1 MGAAFPINGSK
12 HLYTNKTESNFDIV
26 NTGMTVTKNIEIFDY
41 KLPVSATAMWNPA
54 NKIAR
59 IQLDVGLF

>member
-1 MGAAFPINGSK
+1 MGAFPINGSK

-41 KLPVSATAMWNPA
+41 KLTAMWNPA
-54 NKIAR
+54 NKICKN
-59 IQLDVGLF
+59 QLDVGLF

>member
-12 HLYTNKTESNFDIV
+12 HLYTNKIESNFDIV
-26 NTGMTVTKNIEIFDY
+26 NTGMTVTKTLKYLITSYLFLHCDVE
-41 KLPVSATAMWNPA
+41 SA

-59 IQLDVGLF
+59 IH